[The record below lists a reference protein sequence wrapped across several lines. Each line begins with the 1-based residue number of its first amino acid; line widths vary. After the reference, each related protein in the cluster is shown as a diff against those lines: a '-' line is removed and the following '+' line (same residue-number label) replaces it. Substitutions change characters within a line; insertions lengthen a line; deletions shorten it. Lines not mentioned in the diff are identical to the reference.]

1 MSNRRTKFAATAAIL
16 ALTLTGCG
24 GVGAD
29 DDDDSGS
36 KGKAVTLQSMGFG
49 AGDEIAKVR
58 YDEASK
64 AISPSTVKLSENAFD
79 PQQFLSAVAA
89 GSPPDLVYMG
99 RQVIG
104 TYAAKGN
111 LMPLNDCIKDENI
124 DMAQYRAP
132 AVTEVTLNGKVY
144 GLPEFYTNRVV
155 LINNAALKDVGVDPA
170 SVSTRDWAALAD
182 LTRKLTKKNAKG
194 KLSRIGFDPKIPE
207 FLPMWARANGVS
219 LISDD
224 GKTANLADPKLVEA
238 LDYTV
243 DLINDQGGWGKFKA
257 FRDSWDFFGGKNQF
271 AKNQIGIMPMED
283 WYLNVLGENSP
294 DIEITAVPFTGV
306 DGQTVDFASGQAWV
320 IPAASKNK
328 DVACKFIKAM
338 TDSKSWVKAAEA
350 RAKARAAEKK
360 PYTGTYTGNVVADKT
375 IFGELLKPSGNASLD
390 AAVQVVLKAQESAVT
405 HPASPAGE
413 EFLKAWEAAVN
424 RVLSGDQTP
433 AEALAQAQEEA
444 QKALDAAA
452 VGK

>member
-29 DDDDSGS
+29 DDEPASDGEP
-36 KGKAVTLQSMGFG
+36 VTLQSMGFG

-58 YDEASK
+58 VDEALK

-99 RQVIG
+99 RQMVG

-111 LMPLNDCIKDENI
+111 LTPLTDCVKDQKI
-124 DMAQYRAP
+124 DMKQYRTP
-132 AVTEVTLNGKVY
+132 ALREVTLGGKVY
-144 GLPEFYTNRVV
+144 GLPEFYSNRVV
-155 LINNAALKDVGVDPA
+155 LINNKALEEIGVDPA
-170 SVSTRDWAALAD
+170 SVNTSDWNALAD
-182 LTRKLTKKNAKG
+182 LSRKLIKKNGKG

-219 LISDD
+219 IISED
-224 GKTANLADPKLVEA
+224 GRTANLADPKLVEA
-238 LDYTV
+238 LEYTV
-243 DLINDQGGWGKFKA
+243 SLVNEHGGWGRFKA
-257 FRDSWDFFGGKNQF
+257 FRDSFDFFGGKNQF
-271 AKNQIGIMPMED
+271 AKNQLGFFPMED
-283 WYLNVLGENSP
+283 WYLNVLAENSP
-294 DIEITAVPFTGV
+294 DIELTAVPFTGV
-306 DGQTVDFASGQAWV
+306 DGQPVDMVSGSAWV

-328 DVACKFIKAM
+328 DVACEFIRTM

-360 PYTGTYTGNVVADKT
+360 PYTGTYTGNVVADQT
-375 IFGELLKPSGNASLD
+375 IFGELVKPSGNASLD
-390 AAVQVVLKAQESAVT
+390 AAVQVVLKAQESAFAL
-405 HPASPAGE
+405 PSSPAGE

-424 RVLSGDQTP
+424 RVLSGDQKP

-452 VGK
+452 GN